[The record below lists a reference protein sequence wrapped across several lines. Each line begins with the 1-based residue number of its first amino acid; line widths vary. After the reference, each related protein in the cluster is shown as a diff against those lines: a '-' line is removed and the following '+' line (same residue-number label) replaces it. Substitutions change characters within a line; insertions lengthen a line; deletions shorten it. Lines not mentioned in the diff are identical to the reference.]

1 MNFSNKKILKTFTSP
16 HSKNVWAEIE
26 TVGWRKVGQESADG
40 VTNMAI
46 VINAARA
53 NNITVSGFID
63 DGTNLINHL
72 YL

>member
-26 TVGWRKVGQESADG
+26 TIGWRKVGQESTDG

-53 NNITVSGFID
+53 NNKTVSGFID